1 MLPTKSIFFGILV
14 RMYYDEHNPPYFHA
28 SYQGIQ
34 TIFDMDGNV
43 LE

>member
-28 SYQGIQ
+28 SYQGFKQFLIW
-34 TIFDMDGNV
+34 MAMS
-43 LE
+43 